1 MTITN
6 EASLPTAEQ
15 LEAERRRLRY
25 KRRYNRTLRSTV
37 AILIVAAALAV
48 LAATLWMP
56 VLRVYG
62 SSMSPTLQNGQ
73 ILVSVKSKSFS
84 PGDIIAFYHGNKL
97 LVKRYI
103 AGPADYVSI
112 GEDGTVSVNG
122 QLLDEPYLPEK
133 ALGETDIEL
142 PYQVPD
148 QRHFVMGDNR
158 SASIDSRSSIVGCR
172 SDRRQDHLPR
182 LAAERLRAAELN
194 KPETGYAPSM
204 SNVIKIRL
212 HKAQDSYR
220 K

>member
-1 MTITN
+1 MSTIK
-6 EASLPTAEQ
+6 EPSLPTTEQ

-62 SSMSPTLQNGQ
+62 SSMAPALQNGQ

-84 PGDIIAFYHGNKL
+84 SGDIIAFYHGNKL

-103 AGPADYVSI
+103 AGPSDYVSI
-112 GEDGTVSVNG
+112 DEDGNVSVNG

-133 ALGETDIEL
+133 ALGETDIEY

-148 QRHFVMGDNR
+148 QRYFVMGDNR
-158 SASIDSRSSIVGCR
+158 SVSIDSRSSIVGCIAADQIVGKIVFR
-172 SDRRQDHLPR
+172 VWPLNAFGR
-182 LAAERLRAAELN
+182 LN
-194 KPETGYAPSM
+194 
-204 SNVIKIRL
+204 
-212 HKAQDSYR
+212 
-220 K
+220 